1 MIVSLRCLV
10 EGAFVSVVRGER
22 RGRGWGRGGDYVRH
36 LKVSFEIVFRS
47 RMAWACMKNNSAVET
62 GEGK

>member
-1 MIVSLRCLV
+1 MSLRCLV

-22 RGRGWGRGGDYVRH
+22 RGREGGDYVGH

>member
-1 MIVSLRCLV
+1 MSLRCLV

-22 RGRGWGRGGDYVRH
+22 RGCGGVGGDYVRH

-47 RMAWACMKNNSAVET
+47 RMAWACMKSNSAVET
-62 GEGK
+62 SEGK

>member
-1 MIVSLRCLV
+1 MSLRCLV

-22 RGRGWGRGGDYVRH
+22 RGGGDYVRH